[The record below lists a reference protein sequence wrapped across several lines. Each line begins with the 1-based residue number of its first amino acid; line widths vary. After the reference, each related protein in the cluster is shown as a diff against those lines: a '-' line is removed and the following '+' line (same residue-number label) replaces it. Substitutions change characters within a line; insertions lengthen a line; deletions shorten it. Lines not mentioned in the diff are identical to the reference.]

1 MLDAGGVNARRPL
14 PYYLVSGSFAIS
26 RAEEHGITRG
36 RLRASDLD
44 IPFRG
49 VRSAGLD
56 LDDLVQRCRAAET
69 FMDEREA
76 FSHSTALGLWGAPL
90 PSDLQ
95 TADAVLHIGTRDSTR
110 RRRKGVVG
118 HRLPPDTSTRL
129 SPDGLIT
136 LAPATAWCQFAS
148 QQGERSDDVMLL
160 ALVAVADFLVTGQRI
175 RGIRGTP
182 ACTVKELDAAVD
194 RHGAGRGAR
203 LLSRALP
210 LVRIGVDS
218 PKETELR
225 LILREAGL
233 GEPSIGH
240 VIQTRLGPLEPDL
253 AYPDR
258 RVLLEYEGDTHRRDQ
273 RRWRGDFERVRAFQ
287 QAGWVVIRVNA
298 DDLSDPVRRGAL
310 IAHLRAL
317 LT

>member
-14 PYYLVSGSFAIS
+14 PYFLVSGSFAIS
-26 RAEEHGITRG
+26 RAEEHGITRS

-44 IPFRG
+44 HPFRG

-56 LDDLVQRCRAAET
+56 LDDLVQRCRAAEA

-90 PSDLQ
+90 PSSLQ
-95 TADAVLHIGTRDSTR
+95 TADAALHIGTRGTTR
-110 RRRKGVVG
+110 RRRRGVVG
-118 HRLPPDTSTRL
+118 HRLAPNSSMRL
-129 SPDGLIT
+129 SPEGLIT
-136 LAPATAWCQFAS
+136 VPPAKAWCQFAS
-148 QQGERSDDVMLL
+148 QRDERSDDVMLL

-175 RGIRGTP
+175 RGIRGAPT
-182 ACTVKELDAAVD
+182 CTVGELDDTVD
-194 RHGAGRGAR
+194 GHGPGRGAR
-203 LLSRALP
+203 LLSEALP
-210 LVRIGVDS
+210 LVRVGVDS

-225 LILREAGL
+225 LILWAAGL
-233 GEPSIGH
+233 GDPSIGY
-240 VIQTRLGPLEPDL
+240 VVQTRLGPLEPDL

-258 RVLLEYEGDTHRRDQ
+258 RVLLEYEGDTHRRDR

-287 QAGWVVIRVNA
+287 QAGWIVVRVNS

-310 IAHLRAL
+310 IAHLRSL